1 MKRLILMSFLLT
13 VMLASKAQESKLYS
27 PVANAEKDIAAAI
40 LKAKKENKFVLIQG
54 GGNWCSWCIEFAR
67 FAKEDAKIDSVIK
80 ASFIWYHLNYSKEN
94 ENKAMFAKLG
104 YPQRFG
110 YPVFVILNG
119 KGERIHTQNSE
130 YLENGGKGYNQQKVQ
145 NFLEMWSPRV
155 LKPQIWGD
163 K

>member
-1 MKRLILMSFLLT
+1 MQRLILMLVLST
-13 VMLASKAQESKLYS
+13 AMLASKAQEAKLYN
-27 PVANAEKDIAAAI
+27 PAANAEKDIAAAI

-54 GGNWCSWCIEFAR
+54 GGNWCSWCVEFAR

-94 ENKAMFAKLG
+94 ENKATFAKLG

-110 YPVFVILNG
+110 YPVFIILNK

-155 LKPQIWGD
+155 LKPKIWGD